1 MSSEVSVNMPG
12 NLWSQSWRRKRR
24 RGREGFAEKEGL
36 KPWCERV
43 RGDGQMMRV
52 VSRWNR
58 WKKITNVM
66 KQLLSSRAATAL
78 QGMP

>member
-1 MSSEVSVNMPG
+1 MESVLEKKKKATG
-12 NLWSQSWRRKRR
+12 GKDLQK
-24 RGREGFAEKEGL
+24 KEGL